1 MNQVWRIYNQ
11 RCIFSF
17 LVKQHHLGERTMNVV
32 ISGASSGIGLAL
44 ARHYLKQGA
53 TVAAFAR
60 RAELLEKLST
70 EYPGKVIPY
79 VLDVR
84 DAAAIN
90 VAANDFMTR
99 AGVPDIVIANA
110 GVSRGTLTEHSE
122 DLESFQQVLEINLL
136 GMAKTF
142 QPFIAPLRRAGKGRL
157 VGIASVAGFRGLPGS
172 EAYSASKAAAIS
184 YLESLRV
191 ELRNSGIKVVTIAP
205 GFIKSPMTDVN
216 SYPMPFLMEADDAA
230 ARMAAIIERGSS
242 FAVVPWQ
249 MGLVGW
255 LLKRLPNW
263 LYDRIFSKL
272 PHKSR
277 NARI

>member
-1 MNQVWRIYNQ
+1 
-11 RCIFSF
+11 
-17 LVKQHHLGERTMNVV
+17 MNVV

-255 LLKRLPNW
+255 LLEHLPNW
-263 LYDRIFSKL
+263 LYDRVFSKL

-277 NARI
+277 SARI

>member
-1 MNQVWRIYNQ
+1 
-11 RCIFSF
+11 
-17 LVKQHHLGERTMNVV
+17 MNVV

-53 TVAAFAR
+53 TIAAFAR
-60 RAELLEKLST
+60 RAELLEKLSA

-142 QPFIAPLRRAGKGRL
+142 QPFIAPLRRTGKGRL

-184 YLESLRV
+184 YLESLRI